1 MNAIEK
7 KDKAKQV
14 LRDIGSVLVAFS
26 GGVDS
31 TFLLKL
37 AVDTLGAEKVLAVTG
52 RSATYPET
60 ELEEACKTATSFGVP
75 FMAIDSEE
83 LSIEGFAENPPDRC
97 YYCKKELFGKLVEIA
112 QREGYSAVADGTNAD
127 DNFDR
132 RPGRKAAREL
142 GIRSPLLEAGLTKS
156 DIRSLSKEMGLNT
169 WDKGSFA
176 CLASRFPYGDRI
188 TEEKLRQVGR
198 AESVLRKEGFR
209 QFRVRHHGSV
219 ARIEVAPEEMAR
231 FYDPEFVAGI
241 VREIKELG
249 YKYVSLDLEGYRT
262 GSMNEM
268 LDT

>member
-1 MNAIEK
+1 
-7 KDKAKQV
+7 
-14 LRDIGSVLVAFS
+14 
-26 GGVDS
+26 
-31 TFLLKL
+31 
-37 AVDTLGAEKVLAVTG
+37 
-52 RSATYPET
+52 
-60 ELEEACKTATSFGVP
+60 
-75 FMAIDSEE
+75 
-83 LSIEGFAENPPDRC
+83 
-97 YYCKKELFGKLVEIA
+97 
-112 QREGYSAVADGTNAD
+112 
-127 DNFDR
+127 
-132 RPGRKAAREL
+132 
-142 GIRSPLLEAGLTKS
+142 
-156 DIRSLSKEMGLNT
+156 MGLNT